1 MITLRIDDQTYA
13 LWRERAAERG
23 LSVED
28 WLRTE
33 TESPQA
39 IEGPEVGGPSS
50 DAPTMPADAWI
61 ARLDAIAERHP
72 PTGFPLDD
80 SRESIYD

>member
-28 WLRTE
+28 WLKTE
-33 TESPQA
+33 TAGRRPGEH
-39 IEGPEVGGPSS
+39 PEAGGTSGE
-50 DAPTMPADAWI
+50 APALSADAWT
-61 ARLDAIAERHP
+61 ARLRAFAARHR
-72 PTGFPLDD
+72 PTGHPLDD

>member
-1 MITLRIDDQTYA
+1 MIALKIDDQTYA
-13 LWRERAAERG
+13 IWSECATARG

-28 WLRTE
+28 WLKTE
-33 TESPQA
+33 TAQRPSLEPKEA
-39 IEGPEVGGPSS
+39 GGAATIPET
-50 DAPTMPADAWI
+50 DWT
-61 ARLDAIAERHP
+61 ARLRAFAHRHR